1 MKTFTSIEKKKRA
14 EVNMRPKIKT
24 KLSANDRSKSGF
36 IFFGALLSCV
46 MSLSA
51 QATTQDCSGIIS
63 IEGRWLQGALLT
75 GRFVDASAGD
85 ISFLENEVPVSADGV
100 FMLGLG
106 RDAPKTVQLGAVSG
120 SGVTCQ
126 QAFTIAQRDYK
137 IQRVEG
143 VPPKTVNPGP
153 EYYKRIRTEAAA
165 ARKARTARLDLP
177 YYLQHFQWPVTG
189 RISGVYGSQR
199 YYNGTPRRPHFGV
212 DIARPTGT
220 PVVAPAAG
228 VVTLAHDDMF
238 FSGGTLILDH
248 GQGLSSS
255 FLHLSKL
262 LVEVGQTIEQGQLI
276 AEVGASGRVTGPHLD
291 WRMNWFDQRV
301 DPQLLVPPMP

>member
-1 MKTFTSIEKKKRA
+1 
-14 EVNMRPKIKT
+14 MRRKT
-24 KLSANDRSKSGF
+24 KVKFSASFRKNRGF
-36 IFFGALLSCV
+36 IFCGALLSCV
-46 MSLSA
+46 LSLSA
-51 QATTQDCSGIIS
+51 QATTLECAGIIS
-63 IEGRWLQGALLT
+63 IEGRWLQGSLLI
-75 GRFVDASAGD
+75 GHFVDASAGNV
-85 ISFLENEVPVSADGV
+85 SFLENEVPVSADGV

-106 RDAPKTVQLGAVSG
+106 RDAPKAVPLRVASG
-120 SGVTCQ
+120 SGVACEQ
-126 QAFTIAQRDYK
+126 VFTVEQRDYN

-143 VPPKTVNPGP
+143 VPKKTVNPGP
-153 EYYKRIRTEAAA
+153 EYYQRIRTEAAA
-165 ARKARTARLDLP
+165 ARKARTARLDVP
-177 YYLQHFQWPVTG
+177 YYLQNFQWPVTG